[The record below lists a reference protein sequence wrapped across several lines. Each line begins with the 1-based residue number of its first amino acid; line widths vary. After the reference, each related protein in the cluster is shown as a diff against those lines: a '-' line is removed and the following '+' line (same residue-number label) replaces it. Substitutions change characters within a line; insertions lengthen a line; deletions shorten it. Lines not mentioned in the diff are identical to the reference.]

1 LRRYPSDL
9 RGYMVI
15 KMIIIQTKDKTL
27 EIEIIGS
34 HAVFKIK
41 DAYGSKD
48 IDLSLSDLR
57 TLRDLISKYID
68 NVDSRILSTSE
79 IVKSDSASVRTEP
92 ANVQQ
97 DVPLPPIFDSNM
109 QNLQKETS
117 EIINELKDKKLEKDE
132 KITFY

>member
-1 LRRYPSDL
+1 
-9 RGYMVI
+9 MVI

-34 HAVFKIK
+34 RAVFKIK
-41 DAYGSKD
+41 DTYGSKD
-48 IDLSLSDLR
+48 IDLSISDLR
-57 TLRDLISKYID
+57 TLRDLVSKYID

-92 ANVQQ
+92 SSVQQ
-97 DVPLPPIFDSNM
+97 DVPLPPIFDSNV